1 MTKANVLRDWPIY
14 EVNQAR
20 PSNIAA
26 PRVIN
31 EVPIEPEANVE
42 EMNPTNITQGTIG
55 AEDDV
60 LDEVG
65 VSGDA
70 LGDVG
75 EEPSKVGNLE
85 SAVVGHESEESVNSY
100 AVAKGEVQNT

>member
-1 MTKANVLRDWPIY
+1 MNLA
-14 EVNQAR
+14 
-20 PSNIAA
+20 NIAPGA
-26 PRVIN
+26 
-31 EVPIEPEANVE
+31 IE
-42 EMNPTNITQGTIG
+42 
-55 AEDDV
+55 AEDDI

-75 EEPSKVGNLE
+75 EEAPKVANLE

-100 AVAKGEVQNT
+100 AVAEGEVQNTQMHLADADAMMLLSRVTYSHPHQA